1 MIIFL
6 IVYTLITMSALII
19 SGVMLGKAL
28 EKVDIFKTEKM
39 PMVEII
45 IQGVCCIA
53 LCSIPLLNIWFL
65 GYLIYHRKSLVDR
78 SVHWIIIASEYSEK

>member
-1 MIIFL
+1 MILFIL
-6 IVYTLITMSALII
+6 YMLITISALVI

-39 PMVEII
+39 PMIEVI

-78 SVHWIIIASEYSEK
+78 SVHWIIIASEYSEE